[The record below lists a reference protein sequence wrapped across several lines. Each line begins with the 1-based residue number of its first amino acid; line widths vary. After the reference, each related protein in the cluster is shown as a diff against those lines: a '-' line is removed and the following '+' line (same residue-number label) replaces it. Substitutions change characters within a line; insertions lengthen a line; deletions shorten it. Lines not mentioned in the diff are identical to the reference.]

1 MVEISYNTP
10 AYLLRQIYDR
20 TKSRKNDL
28 LDGVVVNEYF
38 GDINENSIST
48 IIDDVEHK
56 LIQNIEQRTTSIR
69 IFAIFVEG
77 LQNIYKH
84 GRESEGGKH
93 MGASLLVKT
102 KDAYR
107 IHFFNVSPKSEI
119 LVMSEYLD
127 YLNGLSMDETKKFY
141 MKRLVNCA
149 ISERGGASLGY
160 IIMKLKSNNNIK
172 YSFEAADESNSCYH
186 IEIVLEI
193 PIK

>member
-1 MVEISYNTP
+1 
-10 AYLLRQIYDR
+10 
-20 TKSRKNDL
+20 
-28 LDGVVVNEYF
+28 
-38 GDINENSIST
+38 
-48 IIDDVEHK
+48 
-56 LIQNIEQRTTSIR
+56 
-69 IFAIFVEG
+69 
-77 LQNIYKH
+77 
-84 GRESEGGKH
+84 
-93 MGASLLVKT
+93 
-102 KDAYR
+102 
-107 IHFFNVSPKSEI
+107 
-119 LVMSEYLD
+119 MSEYLD